1 MSTKWDKANFA
12 SLDEAYKA
20 AKMLGMVPT
29 DITYLEEKNLRW
41 FRTRDGMLIAQK
53 GDEPVLQCRV
63 AKESKKP
70 YRKPPPDIPDKR
82 MIAGEWHRPIQSS
95 VEEYIDHLRRL
106 PGDFQFTVETI
117 HLVTHL
123 KDGSQ
128 DEFRVTND
136 GLRTRYLYYPVYPL
150 PHQ

>member
-1 MSTKWDKANFA
+1 VTKWDKANFA

-20 AKMLGMVPT
+20 AKLLGMVPT

-53 GDEPVLQCRV
+53 GDEPVLQRRI
-63 AKESKKP
+63 AEEPKKP
-70 YRKPPPDIPDKR
+70 YRKPPPDVPDRR
-82 MIAGEWHRPIQSS
+82 MLAGEWHTSIHACLQD
-95 VEEYIDHLRRL
+95 YLDHLERL
-106 PGDFQFTVETI
+106 PGDFGYTVETI
-117 HLVTHL
+117 HLLTHL
-123 KDGSQ
+123 KDGSEV
-128 DEFRVTND
+128 EFRVTND